1 MFYVVS
7 YVMMSVA
14 AFGVIILLSRAGFE
28 ADRIDD
34 FKGLNKRNPWF
45 AAVMMM
51 IMFSMAGV
59 PFFIGFFAKFS
70 ILQAVVA
77 SGQIGLAIYAVLM
90 SLIGAFYYLRIVKV
104 MYFDEPIDEAPIEA
118 PTDMRVL
125 LSINGLAIA
134 LFGLV
139 PQTIMSLCAF
149 SLLRSL

>member
-134 LFGLV
+134 LFGLF